1 MMAKTTGRH
10 ILTGNHSTAQR
21 ALDKLTKAG
30 IAAYAEA
37 ACGAWLVLAVYDE
50 DGDAA
55 RRVVAS

>member
-1 MMAKTTGRH
+1 MAKTTGRH

-37 ACGAWLVLAVYDE
+37 TCGAWLVLAVYDE

-55 RRVVAS
+55 RRVVAP